1 VGCSQTE
8 LVEAEEGKDLPVIVA
23 EMRSRRS
30 CGKQATPALVVQL
43 GLLARKQ
50 SDWAVRLPS

>member
-1 VGCSQTE
+1 VRVGWSRTE
-8 LVEAEEGKDLPVIVA
+8 LVGGEKELPVIVA

-30 CGKQATPALVVQL
+30 CGKQATAALVVQL